1 MNTPTLR
8 PGTPGAHAILV
19 VDDEPHA
26 CKWFVRLY
34 GDEFVILTAC
44 SLTEALALMATRGH
58 EVAVVLTDYHMP
70 GGHGVDLLSQMHTNW
85 PHVSRLL
92 VSAYA
97 DKNVAMAAVNQGHVE
112 RILEKPFDEAL
123 TRQTL
128 REALRSCRERQR
140 NPGLLAHRA
149 ASLRDTLDFLVHE
162 VATPL
167 AQVSGYLSAMKQQ
180 QEQGAGPQSAST
192 MLAMLEAAQHR
203 ADDTQSLL
211 STLIQTA
218 RDAARGERPARLRAS
233 DLVQAVRSEY
243 PFEADEARWLISDL
257 TVDFELPGQRDLLLL
272 VLCILV
278 KNALFALRAAPP
290 TEPCVTLALCRLSS
304 APGLGERHTI
314 VVCDNGPGVAPHL
327 VAKPNRE
334 LVSTREKSD
343 DHGMGLVF
351 CQRVMV
357 SLGGSVS
364 VACEPGVG
372 TCITLYF
379 PSQDNPNHSPKQ
391 AGNRP

>member
-8 PGTPGAHAILV
+8 PDTPGAHAILV

-44 SLTEALALMATRGH
+44 SLAEALALMATRGH

-70 GGHGVDLLSQMHTNW
+70 GGHGVDLLSQMHANW

-97 DKNVAMAAVNQGHVE
+97 DKNVAMAAVNQGQVE

-149 ASLRDTLDFLVHE
+149 ASLHDTLDFLFHE

-167 AQVSGYLSAMKQQ
+167 ATVSGYLSAMKQH
-180 QEQGAGPQSAST
+180 QEQAADPQGASAMLT
-192 MLAMLEAAQHR
+192 MLDAAQHR

-218 RDAARGERPARLRAS
+218 RDAARGARPTRLRAS

-243 PFEADEARWLISDL
+243 PFEADEARWLSSDL
-257 TVDFELPGQRDLLLL
+257 TVDFELPGQCDLLLL
-272 VLCILV
+272 VLFILV
-278 KNALFALRAAPP
+278 KNALIALRAAPP
-290 TEPCVTLALCRLSS
+290 TEPRMTLALRRLPV
-304 APGLGERHTI
+304 APDLGERHTI
-314 VVCDNGPGVAPHL
+314 VVCDNGSGVAPHL
-327 VAKPNRE
+327 LEKLTRGS
-334 LVSTREKSD
+334 VSTREESNG
-343 DHGMGLVF
+343 HGTGLVF

-372 TCITLYF
+372 TCITLHF
-379 PSQDNPNHSPKQ
+379 PSQDTPYHSPK
-391 AGNRP
+391 